1 MSTSPAAF
9 PPAPAS
15 PGTRGWRTV
24 GFLFSK
30 FTLRHWRM
38 HSLRAL
44 GLVGLLAIGVAV
56 FLSIRLANRAAVA
69 SFVNFAEAVTQQTDA
84 VLSARGGSLP
94 ESLLR
99 ALRMALEGTGVEIIP
114 LVETVGAA
122 PAAEGQGSLGTRP
135 SYTLL
140 GVDLVAIQNY
150 ASAKKAE
157 RSWFGQRKSTPEQ
170 NDARTGSPDGF
181 WETLRAPDALF
192 CTEALG
198 AELGL
203 SVGDTLSI
211 SLQDQRVAWTIA
223 GWIPSRADQPAPPA
237 GLLVADLPTVQALCH
252 KEGRLD
258 RIEFLFPQSR
268 RGTRSPQETERLLG
282 IIQSTA
288 GPLGTVRT
296 PESRKLA
303 AETMTRGFRL
313 NLTILSLLALAV
325 GLYLVFQALDA
336 AVIRR
341 RAEIA
346 VLRAL
351 GVTPREIRVAWTLEA
366 LALGMAGGVGGV
378 LLGWGL
384 AQGAVRMVSQT
395 VNALYYAT
403 HARAAALLPDEA
415 LAAVGLAVLASLLA
429 GWLPAREAAST
440 PPAQLM
446 NLSVDTPL
454 SGGGAFRARAGWWL
468 VAAACALAF
477 LPAVPLASG
486 GQFPLAGYGAAFLGI
501 VGAGF
506 LAGGAL
512 GTLGRV
518 AEGRANPSAALHLA
532 ASHLRFP
539 TSRHRWAVAG
549 LLCAVAMTGGM
560 AILVGSFERSVRAWI
575 EHTLHSDLYL
585 TSEANQTA
593 SSYNRI
599 PERTWRK
606 ILDRPEVAESDI
618 ALIIPLEIPGGS
630 IRLMGASLDFSRRR
644 DQFTWKQAPAGG
656 AVFDPEKNGALCLM
670 SESFANRFKKK
681 PGDTVQIPTPQGEQ
695 TLQIAGTYTDF
706 GDEQGVL
713 FVERAHAARWF
724 GTQEASTLAVVL
736 RAGADAQGVQAAV
749 RREHPG
755 IAVFENAHL
764 RAEVLRIFQ
773 QTFAITF
780 ALEGIGVA
788 VAVAGLGVTLASML
802 AERTGEL
809 STLRALGMTQREI
822 AQTTAWE
829 GALLA
834 VCGTGAGMAASI
846 GLGALLIHVINRQ
859 TFGWTL
865 QTRHP
870 WGALIT
876 LCLLVVASGTLVAW
890 SVGRRGAALPADQRG

>member
-1 MSTSPAAF
+1 MNTTPEAA
-9 PPAPAS
+9 PPVS
-15 PGTRGWRTV
+15 RGLHTV

-30 FTLRHWRM
+30 FTLRHWKQ
-38 HSLRAL
+38 HPLRAL
-44 GLVGLLAIGVAV
+44 GLVTLLAIGVAV

-84 VLSARGGSLP
+84 ILSARGGSLP

-99 ALRMALEGTGVEIIP
+99 ELRVALEGTGVEIIP

-122 PAAEGQGSLGTRP
+122 PSGAEQGSLGTRP

-150 ASAKKAE
+150 ASAKKAG
-157 RSWFGQRKSTPEQ
+157 RTWFGQNKSAQ
-170 NDARTGSPDGF
+170 NGDANGF
-181 WETLRAPDALF
+181 WETLQAPRAVF
-192 CTEALG
+192 CTETLG
-198 AELGL
+198 AELHRAI
-203 SVGDTLSI
+203 GDPLAV
-211 SLQDQRVAWTIA
+211 SLNDQRITWTIA
-223 GWIPSRADQPAPPA
+223 GWIPVRADQPAPPQ
-237 GLLVADLPTVQALCH
+237 GLLVADLPTVQELSH

-258 RIEFLFPQSR
+258 RIEFLFPESP
-268 RGTRSPQETERLLG
+268 RSPQETERLLNL
-282 IIQSTA
+282 IQSTA
-288 GPLGTVRT
+288 GSLGKVRT

-366 LALGMAGGVGGV
+366 LALGVVGGIAGV
-378 LLGWGL
+378 FLGWGL
-384 AQGAVRMVSQT
+384 AQGAVGMVSQT

-415 LAAVGLAVLASLLA
+415 LAAVVVSVVASLLA
-429 GWLPAREAAST
+429 GWLPAREAACT

-446 NLSVDTPL
+446 NLSVDSPL
-454 SGGGAFRARAGWWL
+454 AGPASLRARTGWWI

-486 GQFPLAGYGAAFLGI
+486 GHFPLAGYGSAFLGI

-506 LAGGAL
+506 LAGGGL
-512 GTLGRV
+512 RGLGRLLESC
-518 AEGRANPSAALHLA
+518 AGHFAPRKLA

-599 PERTWRK
+599 PEQTWRK
-606 ILDRPEVAESDI
+606 ILSRPEVAEGDI
-618 ALIIPLEIPGGS
+618 ALLIPLEMPGGS
-630 IRLMGASLDFSRRR
+630 IRLMGASLEFSGRR
-644 DQFTWKQAPAGG
+644 DQFTWKEAPRSGE
-656 AVFDPEKNGALCLM
+656 VFDPQKNQSLCLM

-681 PGDTVQIPTPQGEQ
+681 PGDLVQIPTPQGEQ

-724 GTQEASTLAVVL
+724 GTEEASTLALVL
-736 RAGADAQGVQAAV
+736 RPGVDGAKVQAEL
-749 RREHPG
+749 RRDHPG
-755 IAVFENAHL
+755 VAVFSNAHL

-809 STLRALGMTQREI
+809 TTLRALGMTHREI

-834 VCGTGAGMAASI
+834 VCGTGAGLLTSLA
-846 GLGALLIHVINRQ
+846 LGALLIHIINRQ

-865 QTRHP
+865 QTSHP
-870 WGALIT
+870 WGALLG
-876 LCLLVVASGTLVAW
+876 LCLLVILSGAGVAW
-890 SVGRRGAALPADQRG
+890 SVGRRGASLPVDQQG